1 MNRNGR
7 GRCSV
12 GRMAG
17 NGLSSAGGGGERER
31 GTDTKREGGQ
41 RDGRRETE
49 EGGRYDLCET
59 ARKRNG

>member
-31 GTDTKREGGQ
+31 ETDGHEEGK
-41 RDGRRETE
+41 DRET

>member
-17 NGLSSAGGGGERER
+17 NGLSSAGGGAKEREGRTRR
-31 GTDTKREGGQ
+31 GEED
-41 RDGRRETE
+41 RET